1 MAPRVKVAVPK
12 EGVDLKGVRSF
23 IYRIDLDSLEARPI
37 MEFSGK
43 WSRHAVDMM
52 LKHALKGLRQYKRE
66 LLKEGLNGI
75 GRSEEPRDEAA

>member
-12 EGVDLKGVRSF
+12 EEVDLKGVRSF
-23 IYRIDLDSLEARPI
+23 IYRIDLDCLEGRPM

-52 LKHALKGLRQYKRE
+52 LKHALKGLRQYKRT
-66 LLKEGLNGI
+66 LLKEALD
-75 GRSEEPRDEAA
+75 GRGSEEPRDEAA

>member
-1 MAPRVKVAVPK
+1 
-12 EGVDLKGVRSF
+12 
-23 IYRIDLDSLEARPI
+23 LDDREARPI

-66 LLKEGLNGI
+66 LLKEALD
-75 GRSEEPRDEAA
+75 GRGSEGN